1 MNVEI
6 ITIGDELL
14 IGQVVDTNSAW
25 MANILNESGFKV
37 VKKISVGDI
46 AEDIMNAVDDAFR
59 NVSIVLLTGGLGPTK
74 DDLTL
79 KTLCKYFDS
88 GLHFSEETLANIE
101 ELMKKRSFTINKL
114 TRNQAM
120 VPDKATVIQNKMGTA
135 PCTWFERDGKVLISM
150 PGVPYE
156 MKWLMSNEIVPRLK
170 DRFQRDLFIK
180 HCTIMISGLSESE
193 LAVQLTDFENDLPD
207 FVKLAYL
214 PQSGIIRLRL
224 SACFNDENQVNE
236 TISTLKKQLL
246 DIVKEYVLYDE
257 DKKIEII
264 AGEELRKRG
273 LTIGTA
279 ESCTGGAI
287 ASLITSVPGSSDYF
301 VGSIVSYSNRVK
313 NNVLGVSINDIETYG
328 AVSKQVVEQM
338 AQGALRVLGCD
349 YAIATSGIAGPGGG
363 TETKPVGTVWIA
375 VANREKVISK
385 EYHFTKDREQNIARA
400 TNVALMLLVKGLRLT
415 L

>member
-14 IGQVVDTNSAW
+14 IGQVIDTNSAW
-25 MANILNESGFKV
+25 MANMLNDNGLKV
-37 VKKISVGDI
+37 TRKVTVGDM
-46 AEDIMNAVDDAFR
+46 AEDIAKAIDDAFK
-59 NVSIVLLTGGLGPTK
+59 NVSIVLLTGGLGLTK

-88 GLHFSEETLANIE
+88 RLHFSNEVFANIKE
-101 ELMKKRSFTINKL
+101 IMKERTIIINEL
-114 TRNQAM
+114 TRSQAM

-135 PCTWFERDGKVLISM
+135 PCTWFERNSKVLISM

-156 MKWLMSNEIVPRLK
+156 MKWLMSNEIIPKLK
-170 DRFQRDLFIK
+170 KRFKRDIFIK
-180 HCTIMISGLSESE
+180 HCTIMVSGLTESE
-193 LAVQLTDFENDLPD
+193 LAVKLKDFENDLPD
-207 FVKLAYL
+207 FVRLAYL
-214 PQSGIIRLRL
+214 PQAGIIRLRL
-224 SACFNDENQVNE
+224 SAYFDIERKVNE
-236 TISTLKKQLL
+236 TVNTLKKQLS
-246 DIVKEYVLYDE
+246 DIVKEYIIYDE
-257 DKKIEII
+257 DRKIEVI

-301 VGSIVSYSNRVK
+301 VGSIVSYSNIVK
-313 NNVLGVSINDIETYG
+313 TNILGVPIKDLEVYG

-338 AQGALRVLGCD
+338 AQGALRSLGCN
-349 YAIATSGIAGPGGG
+349 YVIATSGIAGPGGG

-375 VANREKVISK
+375 VANKEKVIS
-385 EYHFTKDREQNIARA
+385 EEHHFTKEREQNIACI
-400 TNVALMLLVKGLRLT
+400 TNVALMFLVKNLQLI
-415 L
+415 

>member
-46 AEDIMNAVDDAFR
+46 AEDIANAIDDAFQD
-59 NVSIVLLTGGLGPTK
+59 VSIVLLTGGLGPTK

-101 ELMKKRSFTINKL
+101 ELMKRRSFIINEL

-135 PCTWFERDGKVLISM
+135 PCTWFEKDGKVLISM

-156 MKWLMSNEIVPRLK
+156 MKWLMSNEIVQRLK

-180 HCTIMISGLSESE
+180 HSTIMVSGLSESE
-193 LAVQLTDFENDLPD
+193 LAVQLTGFENDLPD

-224 SACFNDENQVNE
+224 SACLEDENQVNE
-236 TISTLKKQLL
+236 AINTLKKQLL

-257 DKKIEII
+257 DRKMEVI

-313 NNVLGVSINDIETYG
+313 SNVLGVSISDLEICG

-375 VANREKVISK
+375 VANKEKIVSK
-385 EYHFTKDREQNIARA
+385 AYHFTKDREQNIART
-400 TNVALMLLVKGLRLT
+400 TNVALMLLVKDLRLT

>member
-1 MNVEI
+1 
-6 ITIGDELL
+6 
-14 IGQVVDTNSAW
+14 
-25 MANILNESGFKV
+25 
-37 VKKISVGDI
+37 
-46 AEDIMNAVDDAFR
+46 
-59 NVSIVLLTGGLGPTK
+59 
-74 DDLTL
+74 
-79 KTLCKYFDS
+79 
-88 GLHFSEETLANIE
+88 
-101 ELMKKRSFTINKL
+101 
-114 TRNQAM
+114 M

-135 PCTWFERDGKVLISM
+135 PCTWFERGGKVLISM

-180 HCTIMISGLSESE
+180 HSTIMVSGLSESE

-224 SACFNDENQVNE
+224 SACLENENQVNQA
-236 TISTLKKQLL
+236 IDTLKKQLL

-257 DKKIEII
+257 DRKIEVI

-287 ASLITSVPGSSDYF
+287 ASLITSVSGSSDYF

-313 NNVLGVSINDIETYG
+313 SNVLGVSISDLEIYG
-328 AVSKQVVEQM
+328 AVSEKVVEQM

-375 VANREKVISK
+375 VANKEKVVSK
-385 EYHFTKDREQNIARA
+385 VYHFTKDREQNIART
-400 TNVALMLLVKGLRLT
+400 TNVALMLLVKDLRLT